1 MRSTENGL
9 ARDARQDPGQRGSA
23 MLLVAT
29 LLVALLAGGAVAL
42 YVQLQGTKSAG
53 LVKASKS
60 SLFCAEAG
68 VIAARQ
74 TLALN
79 YSSWP
84 VLLDGNASN
93 DPTWYPIS
101 GDLDGDGVL
110 DYEVTIKDNDDEVP
124 PAPDNPLVDSD
135 HRVFAIGKCLKSADV
150 SRNVTELLIVGGGGY
165 VYRNQAGGGAWNT
178 GNQNQ

>member
-1 MRSTENGL
+1 
-9 ARDARQDPGQRGSA
+9 

-68 VIAARQ
+68 VISARQ

-79 YSSWP
+79 YSSWG
-84 VLLDGNASN
+84 VLLDGNPSN
-93 DPTWYPIS
+93 DPTWYPVS
-101 GDLDGDGVL
+101 GDLDGAGAGQSAGRQRSPRLRDRQMPQERRRL
-110 DYEVTIKDNDDEVP
+110 AQRHR
-124 PAPDNPLVDSD
+124 APHRRRWRLRLPQSGGRRRLEHRQPEPVAGRPLPVAARRTRCR
-135 HRVFAIGKCLKSADV
+135 HR
-150 SRNVTELLIVGGGGY
+150 
-165 VYRNQAGGGAWNT
+165 
-178 GNQNQ
+178 

>member
-1 MRSTENGL
+1 M
-9 ARDARQDPGQRGSA
+9 RDARHDPGQRGSA

-42 YVQLQGTKSAG
+42 YVQLQGTKSAS

-68 VIAARQ
+68 VIAARP
-74 TLALN
+74 TLAQSYLN
-79 YSSWP
+79 WP
-84 VLLDGNASN
+84 ILLDGNAAN
-93 DPTWYPIS
+93 DPSWYPLT
-101 GDLDGDGVL
+101 GDIDGDGVN

-124 PAPDNPLVDSD
+124 PAADDPEVDTD
-135 HRVFAIGKCLKSADV
+135 RRVFAVGRCLKNSDV
-150 SRNVTELLIVGGGGY
+150 SRQVIELLVVGGGGY
-165 VYRNQAGGGAWNT
+165 VYRNQAGGGGWNT

>member
-1 MRSTENGL
+1 MNK
-9 ARDARQDPGQRGSA
+9 DPRNDLGQRGSA

-29 LLVALLAGGAVAL
+29 ILVALLAGGGVAL
-42 YVQLQGTKSAG
+42 YVQLQSTKSAG
-53 LVKASKS
+53 LVKASKN

-68 VIAARQ
+68 VIAARP

-79 YSSWP
+79 YLTWP
-84 VLLDGNASN
+84 VLLDGNAGN

-101 GDLDGDGVL
+101 GDLDGDGVD

-124 PAPDNPLVDSD
+124 PAPNDPLFDNDR
-135 HRVFAIGKCLKSADV
+135 RVFAVGRCLKSTEV
-150 SRNVTELLIVGGGGY
+150 SREVTELLIVGGGGY
-165 VYRNQAGGGAWNT
+165 VYRNQAGGGGWNT

>member
-1 MRSTENGL
+1 M
-9 ARDARQDPGQRGSA
+9 RDARRDPGQRGSA

-74 TLALN
+74 ILADSYLDW
-79 YSSWP
+79 SI
-84 VLLDGNASN
+84 LLDGNASN
-93 DPTWYPIS
+93 DPSWYPLT
-101 GDLDGDGVL
+101 GDIDGDGVN
-110 DYEVTIKDNDDEVP
+110 DYQVTIKDNDDEVP
-124 PAPDNPLVDSD
+124 PAANDPELDNDR
-135 HRVFAIGKCLKSADV
+135 RVFAVGRCLKNSDV
-150 SRNVTELLIVGGGGY
+150 SRQVMELLVVGGGGY
-165 VYRNQAGGGAWNT
+165 VYRNQAGGGGWNT

>member
-1 MRSTENGL
+1 MIRT
-9 ARDARQDPGQRGSA
+9 DPRHDIGQRGSA

-29 LLVALLAGGAVAL
+29 ILVALLAGGGVAL

-53 LVKASKS
+53 LVKTSKN

-68 VIAARQ
+68 VIAARP

-79 YSSWP
+79 YLTWP
-84 VLLDGNASN
+84 ILLDGNAAN
-93 DPTWYPIS
+93 DPTWYPVS
-101 GDLDGDGVL
+101 GDLDGDGVD

>member
-1 MRSTENGL
+1 
-9 ARDARQDPGQRGSA
+9 

-42 YVQLQGTKSAG
+42 YVQLQGTKSAS

-68 VIAARQ
+68 VIAARP
-74 TLALN
+74 TLAQN
-79 YSSWP
+79 YLDWP
-84 VLLDGNASN
+84 TLLDSSTSN
-93 DPTWYPIS
+93 DPSWYPVT
-101 GDLDGDGVL
+101 GDLDGDGVN
-110 DYEVTIKDNDDEVP
+110 DYQVTIKDNDDEVP
-124 PAPDNPLVDSD
+124 PAPDDPELDNDR
-135 HRVFAIGKCLKSADV
+135 RVFAVGRCLKNSDV
-150 SRNVTELLIVGGGGY
+150 SRQVMELLVVGGGGY